1 MSTAALPLRILL
13 SRRCAHAL
21 VPTLREALDDLLGA
35 QPFEV
40 VHDDNADGS
49 AALGVDAD
57 VAFVSRD
64 VTGRSTKHEWAPDT
78 RRFYDAMRHAP
89 SLRWLH
95 VHSAGADRQ
104 IFLDLIARGVEVS
117 TSSGVNAGVVV
128 QTALAGLLSLS
139 RRLPQL
145 MAAQREHRWAPLI
158 QTGMPPDLAGQTVVI
173 VGWGPIG
180 QQLGALLTLLGLN
193 VVAVRRDIPST
204 RTPAITFITY
214 AQLPSV
220 LPRTDWLLLA
230 CPLTPQ
236 TEGLIDATALA
247 TLPRGAHLVNVARGE
262 VADEPAVIAALQ
274 SGQLAGAYLD
284 VFAHEP
290 LPAESPLWDLPNVIL
305 TPHSAGFSDGNAR
318 RVETLFLRKL
328 REWLATRQASTPP
341 HG

>member
-1 MSTAALPLRILL
+1 MPSIPLRVPLPIPLRILL
-13 SRRCAHAL
+13 SRRCAQAL
-21 VPTLREALDDLLGA
+21 IPALHETLGA

-40 VHDDNADGS
+40 VYDDAPDGS
-49 AALGVDAD
+49 AALSVDAD
-57 VAFVSRD
+57 LALVSRD
-64 VTGRSTKHEWAPDT
+64 VTGASTKHVWTPDT

-89 SLRWLH
+89 SLRWVH

-128 QTALAGLLSLS
+128 QTALAGLLSLA

-145 MAAQREHRWAPLI
+145 MVAQRAHHWAPLI
-158 QTGMPPDLAGQTVVI
+158 QTGMPPDLAGQTVTI

-180 QQLGALLTLLGLN
+180 QQLGALLKLLGLN
-193 VVAVRRDIPST
+193 VIAVRRELPVT
-204 RTPAITFITY
+204 ATPGFSFITH
-214 AQLPSV
+214 AQLQSV

-236 TEGLIDATALA
+236 TEGLIDAAAFAAL
-247 TLPRGAHLVNVARGE
+247 PPGAHLVNVARGE
-262 VADEPAVIAALQ
+262 VVDEPALVTALQ
-274 SGQLAGAYLD
+274 SGHLAGAYLD

-290 LPAESPLWDLPNVIL
+290 LSADSPLWDLPNVIIS
-305 TPHSAGFSDGNAR
+305 PHSAGFSDGNAR
-318 RVETLFLRKL
+318 RVETLFLSKL
-328 REWLATRQASTPP
+328 RDWVASNPR